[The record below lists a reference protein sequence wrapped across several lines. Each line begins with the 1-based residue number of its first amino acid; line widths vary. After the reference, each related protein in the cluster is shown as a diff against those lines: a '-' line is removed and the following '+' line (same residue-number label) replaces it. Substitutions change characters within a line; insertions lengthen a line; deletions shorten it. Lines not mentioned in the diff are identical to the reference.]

1 MASYGPDW
9 GRGKPGA
16 ERRRVLP
23 IAGQKKNRPSEGVK
37 FPAIEDDAAA
47 PAVLRQALRKLGH
60 DVIEAEDGREAW
72 TIMESYLNER
82 TGSEF
87 SHSVGPD
94 CIVLVVQ
101 PQLEKLKAERV
112 IKKL

>member
-1 MASYGPDW
+1 M
-9 GRGKPGA
+9 
-16 ERRRVLP
+16 P
-23 IAGQKKNRPSEGVK
+23 IAGPKKNRPSEGVK
-37 FPAIEDDAAA
+37 ILAVEDDAVA
-47 PAVLRQALRKLGH
+47 PAVLRQALQKLGH
-60 DVIEAEDGREAW
+60 DAIEVTDGWEAW
-72 TIMESYLNER
+72 AITESFLNER

-101 PQLEKLKAERV
+101 PQLEKLKAEWV

>member
-1 MASYGPDW
+1 
-9 GRGKPGA
+9 
-16 ERRRVLP
+16 LP

-37 FPAIEDDAAA
+37 FPAIADDAAA

>member
-1 MASYGPDW
+1 M
-9 GRGKPGA
+9 
-16 ERRRVLP
+16 P
-23 IAGQKKNRPSEGVK
+23 IAGQKKNRPSDGVK
-37 FPAIEDDAAA
+37 FPAVEDDAAA
-47 PAVLRQALRKLGH
+47 RAVLRQALRKLGH
-60 DVIEAEDGREAW
+60 DAIEVTDDREAW
-72 TIMESYLNER
+72 TITESYLNER

-101 PQLEKLKAERV
+101 PQLEKLKAEWV

>member
-1 MASYGPDW
+1 M
-9 GRGKPGA
+9 
-16 ERRRVLP
+16 P

>member
-1 MASYGPDW
+1 MKILA
-9 GRGKPGA
+9 
-16 ERRRVLP
+16 V
-23 IAGQKKNRPSEGVK
+23 
-37 FPAIEDDAAA
+37 EDDAAA
-47 PAVLRQALRKLGH
+47 RAVLRQALRKLGH
-60 DVIEAEDGREAW
+60 DAIEVTDDREAW
-72 TIMESYLNER
+72 TITESYLNER

-101 PQLEKLKAERV
+101 PQLEKLKAEWV

>member
-1 MASYGPDW
+1 M
-9 GRGKPGA
+9 
-16 ERRRVLP
+16 P

-37 FPAIEDDAAA
+37 FPAIADDAAA

-101 PQLEKLKAERV
+101 PQPEKLKAERV

>member
-1 MASYGPDW
+1 
-9 GRGKPGA
+9 
-16 ERRRVLP
+16 LP

-37 FPAIEDDAAA
+37 ILAVEDDAVSRAVSR
-47 PAVLRQALRKLGH
+47 AVLRKSRRKIGH

>member
-1 MASYGPDW
+1 M
-9 GRGKPGA
+9 
-16 ERRRVLP
+16 P
-23 IAGQKKNRPSEGVK
+23 IAGPKKNRPSEGVK
-37 FPAIEDDAAA
+37 ILAVEDDAVA
-47 PAVLRQALRKLGH
+47 PAVLRQALQKLGH
-60 DVIEAEDGREAW
+60 DAIEVTDDREAW
-72 TIMESYLNER
+72 TITESYLNER

>member
-1 MASYGPDW
+1 
-9 GRGKPGA
+9 
-16 ERRRVLP
+16 LP

-37 FPAIEDDAAA
+37 FLAVEDDAAA
-47 PAVLRQALRKLGH
+47 RAVLRQARRKLGH
-60 DVIEAEDGREAW
+60 DAIEVTDGREAW

-87 SHSVGPD
+87 SRSVGPD

>member
-1 MASYGPDW
+1 MQP
-9 GRGKPGA
+9 
-16 ERRRVLP
+16 
-23 IAGQKKNRPSEGVK
+23 
-37 FPAIEDDAAA
+37 DAAA
-47 PAVLRQALRKLGH
+47 RAVLRQALRKLGH
-60 DVIEAEDGREAW
+60 DAIEVTDDREAW
-72 TIMESYLNER
+72 TITESYLNER

-101 PQLEKLKAERV
+101 PQPEKLKAERV

>member
-1 MASYGPDW
+1 M
-9 GRGKPGA
+9 
-16 ERRRVLP
+16 P

-37 FPAIEDDAAA
+37 FPAIADDAAA

-112 IKKL
+112 INKL

>member
-1 MASYGPDW
+1 
-9 GRGKPGA
+9 
-16 ERRRVLP
+16 
-23 IAGQKKNRPSEGVK
+23 
-37 FPAIEDDAAA
+37 
-47 PAVLRQALRKLGH
+47 
-60 DVIEAEDGREAW
+60 
-72 TIMESYLNER
+72 MESFLNER

-101 PQLEKLKAERV
+101 PQLEKLKAEWV

>member
-1 MASYGPDW
+1 MT
-9 GRGKPGA
+9 
-16 ERRRVLP
+16 
-23 IAGQKKNRPSEGVK
+23 
-37 FPAIEDDAAA
+37 
-47 PAVLRQALRKLGH
+47 
-60 DVIEAEDGREAW
+60 DGWEAW
-72 TIMESYLNER
+72 TITESYLNER

-101 PQLEKLKAERV
+101 PQLEKLKAEWV